1 MERQDAS
8 VFWRSYL
15 CLYSFVILTQMEILD
30 LGLIGRL
37 FINTHIPYLTHF
49 HEQIRKRVGFM

>member
-1 MERQDAS
+1 MQVYFDVRIY
-8 VFWRSYL
+8 FCIR
-15 CLYSFVILTQMEILD
+15 LYSFVMLTQMEILD